1 MLTTELTKKKNDEAK
16 SELDVLLKEMFF
28 NEINAQREELKR
40 ALDNSFKGEIKQ
52 LYGKI
57 DNPSWLEEDIETGP
71 FEKIDGAFE
80 GMESSLK
87 ETISLSTEDNRKRM
101 ELKFEKIDEA
111 FEKIGSSLKEKIS
124 LSMEDNRKNI
134 DVNAKLIQTESEN
147 VSMRL
152 LNIENRQKLA
162 LQSQK
167 VSKWLIITNM
177 VISIL
182 LVILIIKLM
191 FF

>member
-57 DNPSWLEEDIETGP
+57 DNPSWLEE
-71 FEKIDGAFE
+71 IDGAFE

-87 ETISLSTEDNRKRM
+87 EIISLSTEDNRKRM